1 MSVPA
6 AFLGVVLIWGTTPLA
21 IQWSGQGVGF
31 LFGVTGRMLI
41 GVTLAMLVLRLMG
54 LRLPWHESARRT
66 YLIAGLG
73 IYLSMTLVYWSAQ
86 YIPSGWISVVFGLSP
101 IATGLMARIWLQ
113 EPGLTLSRLLAVLVS
128 LAGLG
133 TVFSVGVQAG
143 IEFALG
149 LGGVLL
155 SVITHS
161 ASSVWIKRID
171 AQLHG
176 LVVTTGGLMVA
187 VPLFLVSWFLQGQGW
202 PEAMSER
209 TLAAICY
216 LGVIGSVLGFTLYY
230 YILRHVET
238 TRVALITLMT
248 PVIALFAGAWL
259 NAETIEPQIWVG
271 TALILVGLVGF
282 ERPAIRWPGQWRP
295 IRARESEGQ

>member
-54 LRLPWHESARRT
+54 LRLPWHEAARRT

-86 YIPSGWISVVFGLSP
+86 YIPSAWISLVFGLSP
-101 IATGLMARIWLQ
+101 IATGLMARVWLQ
-113 EPGLTLSRLLAVLVS
+113 EPGLTLARLLAVLVS
-128 LAGLG
+128 LAGLA
-133 TVFSVGVQAG
+133 TVFSVGIQAG
-143 IEFALG
+143 TEIALG
-149 LGGVLL
+149 LVGVVL
-155 SVITHS
+155 SVISHS
-161 ASSVWIKRID
+161 ASAVWIKRID

-176 LVVTTGGLMVA
+176 LAVTTGGLMVA

-202 PEAMSER
+202 PEAVGVR
-209 TLAAICY
+209 ALAAICY
-216 LGVIGSVLGFTLYY
+216 LGVIGSVLGFALYY
-230 YILRHVET
+230 YILRHLET
-238 TRVALITLMT
+238 TKVALITLIT
-248 PVIALFAGAWL
+248 PLIALFAGAWF
-259 NAETIEPQIWVG
+259 NAEPITPQIWIG
-271 TALILVGLVGF
+271 TALILAGLAGF
-282 ERPAIRWPGQWRP
+282 EAAAFRRMGQWRP
-295 IRARESEGQ
+295 VRVRESEGQ

>member
-6 AFLGVVLIWGTTPLA
+6 AFFGVVLIWGTTPLA

-66 YLIAGLG
+66 YLVAGLG

-101 IATGLMARIWLQ
+101 IMTGLMARIWLQ
-113 EPGLTLSRLLAVLVS
+113 ETGLTLPRLFAVLVS
-128 LAGLG
+128 LAGLA
-133 TVFSVGVQAG
+133 TVFSVGVQTG
-143 IEFALG
+143 GVFVLG
-149 LGGVLL
+149 LVGVLL
-155 SVITHS
+155 AVITHS

-202 PEAMSER
+202 PEVVGVRALM
-209 TLAAICY
+209 AICY
-216 LGVIGSVLGFTLYY
+216 LGVIGSVLGFTLYF
-230 YILRHVET
+230 YILRHLET
-238 TRVALITLMT
+238 TKVALITLMT
-248 PVIALFAGAWL
+248 PILALFAGAWL
-259 NAETIEPQIWVG
+259 NAESIEPQIWVG
-271 TALILVGLVGF
+271 TGLILAGLIGF
-282 ERPAIRWPGQWRP
+282 ELPVFGRVAQWRP
-295 IRARESEGQ
+295 VRASESEGQ